1 MKRKNKRHP
10 ILLDDEIWT
19 KLCAASGKEQAK
31 RRKPVSP
38 AQLARE
44 ILESHLK
51 NK

>member
-1 MKRKNKRHP
+1 MDKTKRHP
-10 ILLDDEIWT
+10 ILLTDELWT
-19 KLCAASGKEQAK
+19 KLCAESGKEQAK
-31 RRKPVSP
+31 RKKPVGP